1 MTTLCFI
8 FVAGASPPTNL
19 TADPDG
25 PTSIKISWIPPT
37 SRVTVT
43 GYQIFYRM
51 LGSITNYGSVD
62 IAANKKQHTLYNLLG
77 GFVYVITM
85 VTKSQHLPSTVV
97 GPIRATLGKIIQK
110 GRMTFVYIH
119 YLLSPTVFLQLW

>member
-1 MTTLCFI
+1 MTTLCFT
-8 FVAGASPPTNL
+8 FVAGATPPINL

-25 PTSIKISWIPPT
+25 PTSIKVSWLPPT

-62 IAANKKQHTLYNLLG
+62 IAANKKQHILYKLQG
-77 GFVYVITM
+77 GFVYITTM
-85 VTKSQHLPSTVV
+85 VTKSQHLPSTVA

-110 GRMTFVYIH
+110 GRMTFVYIN
-119 YLLSPTVFLQLW
+119 YLLSPTAFLQLW